1 MRSIIKRTAAIF
13 LASAAIA
20 VCPISAEAST
30 LKTEDGIRYIVYD
43 NGETKPYTGWTTKSG
58 KRYYYK
64 NGVMKKS
71 CWLNANGQKKYFLK
85 SDGSAAV
92 GKVTVSGI
100 EYEFDDKG
108 RIIPEEWG
116 ITLSASDVAP
126 TGMTVTYLWDGTDTG
141 GSLEYGRAFTIEHYA
156 GGKWE
161 KVPYI
166 SDDVPEFTEEAF
178 LLTENETVTKKGWED
193 IYGELPQG
201 RYRLCTDF
209 INYRAPGDSDTK
221 TYYAYFTL

>member
-1 MRSIIKRTAAIF
+1 MKSIIKRTAAIF

-20 VCPISAEAST
+20 VCPILSEAST
-30 LKTEDGIRYIVYD
+30 LKTADGIRYIVYD

-71 CWLNANGQKKYFLK
+71 CWLNSNGQKKYFLT

-108 RIIPEEWG
+108 IIIPEEWG
-116 ITLSASDVAP
+116 ITLSAGNVTP

-141 GSLEYGRAFTIEHYA
+141 GSLEYGQAFEIERYA

-166 SDDVPEFTEEAF
+166 SDNGVWFTEEAF
-178 LLTENETVTKKGWED
+178 LLSENETATKKDWED
-193 IYGELPQG
+193 IYGELPPG
-201 RYRLCTDF
+201 RYRFCTD
-209 INYRAPGDSDTK
+209 INNYRAPGDCDIR